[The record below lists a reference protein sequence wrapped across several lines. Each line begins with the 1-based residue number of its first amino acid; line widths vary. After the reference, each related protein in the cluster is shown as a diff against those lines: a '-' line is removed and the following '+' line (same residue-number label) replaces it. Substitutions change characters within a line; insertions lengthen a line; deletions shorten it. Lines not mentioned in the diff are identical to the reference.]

1 MNTFEDQII
10 VYNTVETTTLVSQGA
25 PGPKGDTGV
34 SESLITFSKRVDFIN
49 DNMVFRGEAA
59 VAASDSSPVWRIKK
73 ITISNDAD
81 VVETWANGT
90 SLFDKVWNNRLQ
102 YSYV

>member
-10 VYNTVETTTLVSQGA
+10 IHNTVETMTVVSQGA
-25 PGPKGDTGV
+25 PGPKGDTGL

-59 VAASDSSPVWRIKK
+59 VSATDSSPVWRIKK
-73 ITISNDAD
+73 ITISNED

-90 SLFDKVWNNRLQ
+90 SLFDKVWDNRLQ
-102 YSYV
+102 YSYL